1 MIRICSSDHHVGI
14 RIFGEKEP
22 LEDKSETHGYC
33 DECFK
38 LEKIEIQ
45 RALKKLRE
53 AGWLPQGGMEH
64 GA

>member
-1 MIRICSSDHHVGI
+1 MIRVCCSDHHVGD

-33 DECFK
+33 DECF
-38 LEKIEIQ
+38 EFETVEIQ

-53 AGWLPQGGMEH
+53 AGFSVTQPP
-64 GA
+64 AA